1 MRIRLNCLEHWS
13 HYYGRRN
20 DFRECCCHLLSFD
33 HSTGAGHVIDRCGHG
48 LPVVYTLL
56 PFGEQ
61 GTKERNFFNPPHSAG
76 SRELAV
82 WLQGRRV
89 PYSGAEPEHQTG
101 LVGYVDGAPLP
112 ALSALSK

>member
-1 MRIRLNCLEHWS
+1 LEHWS
-13 HYYGRRN
+13 NYYGRRN

-61 GTKERNFFNPPHSAG
+61 GTKERNFFNPPTLQA
-76 SRELAV
+76 RESWQYGFREEGFRTVVLNPSTKLAWWV
-82 WLQGRRV
+82 TWTEH
-89 PYSGAEPEHQTG
+89 PYR
-101 LVGYVDGAPLP
+101 L
-112 ALSALSK
+112 